1 MVSSFRAW
9 LRRRVLGSW
18 RLFGSKLL
26 PMTND
31 PTAAVPAP
39 KKSDKKKTIIGGI
52 ITLLVLI
59 LVFGIVL
66 PQFGDYSEAWTAIQN
81 MSTFALTILIVMTI
95 VNIIVYVWPYQAA
108 IPGLKYR
115 PAFVIRQT
123 SFMISNVVPLGGAF
137 GLAVQY
143 SMLGF
148 YSVGAAEATAGIGI
162 TSTWNTFVTLSL
174 PIFGSLGLVVIGQ
187 AQGAAFALAAV
198 GLVVIGVVVWLFAA
212 ILRNQDSARKIGQY
226 GERIVDWAYG
236 LFKKEPAFDV
246 VDEVVHF
253 RDSTVGVVSD
263 GWLKIT
269 ATSYLQQ
276 FMQFLILW
284 AAVFAIQGGSNAPV
298 TFIEAF
304 VAFAFGRLTTFI
316 PLPPGGLGTADAA
329 MTAILVG
336 FGAANN
342 DALAAVMVWR
352 ALTYFPQVGIG
363 IGTYLYYRGKQAK
376 AA

>member
-1 MVSSFRAW
+1 
-9 LRRRVLGSW
+9 
-18 RLFGSKLL
+18 
-26 PMTND
+26 MTDD
-31 PTAAVPAP
+31 PTAAAPAP

-66 PQFGDYSEAWTAIQN
+66 PQFGDYSQAWAAIQN
-81 MSTFALTILIVMTI
+81 MSTLALAILVVMTI
-95 VNIIVYVWPYQAA
+95 INIIVYVWPYQAA

-123 SFMISNVVPLGGAF
+123 SFMISNVVPMGGAF

-143 SMLGF
+143 AMLGF

-162 TSTWNTFVTLSL
+162 TSIWNTFVTLSL
-174 PIFGSLGLVVIGQ
+174 PIFGSIGLVVIGQ
-187 AQGAAFALAAV
+187 AQAAAFGLAAI
-198 GLVVIGVVVWLFAA
+198 GLVVIGAVVWLFAA
-212 ILRNQDSARKIGQY
+212 ILRSQDNARKIGQY
-226 GERIVDWAYG
+226 GERIVDWGYG
-236 LFKKEPAFDV
+236 LFKKESGFDV

-263 GWLKIT
+263 GWLRIT

-284 AAVFAIQGGSNAPV
+284 AAIFAIQGGANAPV

-304 VAFAFGRLTTFI
+304 VAFAFGRLATFI
-316 PLPPGGLGTADAA
+316 PLPPGGLGTVDAA
-329 MTAILVG
+329 TTAILVG

-352 ALTYFPQVGIG
+352 ALTYFPQVIIG
-363 IGTYLYYRGKQAK
+363 IGTFLYYRRKQTQ

>member
-1 MVSSFRAW
+1 
-9 LRRRVLGSW
+9 
-18 RLFGSKLL
+18 
-26 PMTND
+26 MTD
-31 PTAAVPAP
+31 DSAATAAPAP
-39 KKSDKKKTIIGGI
+39 KKTDKKKTIIGGI
-52 ITLLVLI
+52 ITLLVLV

-66 PQFGDYSEAWTAIQN
+66 PQFGDYGEAWTAIQN
-81 MSTFALTILIVMTI
+81 MSALALGILVVMTI

-108 IPGLKYR
+108 IPGIKYR
-115 PAFVIRQT
+115 PAFLIRQT
-123 SFMISNVVPLGGAF
+123 SFMISNVVPMGGAF

-162 TSTWNTFVTLSL
+162 TSIWNTFVTLSL
-174 PIFGSLGLVVIGQ
+174 PILASLGLVVIGQ
-187 AQGAAFALAAV
+187 AQGAAFAIAAV
-198 GLVVIGVVVWLFAA
+198 GLIVIGVVVWLFAA
-212 ILRNQDSARKIGQY
+212 ILRSQDNARKIGQW
-226 GERIVDWAYG
+226 GKNVVDWAYG
-236 LFKKEPAFDV
+236 LFKKTPEFDV
-246 VDEVVHF
+246 VGEVVHF

-276 FMQFLILW
+276 FMQFMILW
-284 AAVFAIQGGSNAPV
+284 AAVYAIQGGANAPV

-304 VAFAFGRLTTFI
+304 AAFAFGRLTTFI

-329 MTAILVG
+329 ITAILVA

-352 ALTYFPQVGIG
+352 ALTYFPQVIIG
-363 IGTYLYYRGKQAK
+363 IGTYLYYRTKRSRVQTA
-376 AA
+376 

>member
-1 MVSSFRAW
+1 
-9 LRRRVLGSW
+9 
-18 RLFGSKLL
+18 
-26 PMTND
+26 MTTD
-31 PTAAVPAP
+31 PPAPAPAP

-66 PQFGDYSEAWTAIQN
+66 PQFGDYGQAWTAIQG
-81 MSTFALTILIVMTI
+81 MSALALGILVVMTI

-108 IPGLKYR
+108 IPGIKYR

-162 TSTWNTFVTLSL
+162 TSIWNTFVTLSL
-174 PIFGSLGLVVIGQ
+174 PIFASLGLVVIGQ
-187 AQGAAFALAAV
+187 AQGAAFAIAAV
-198 GLVVIGVVVWLFAA
+198 GLVVIGIAVWIFAA
-212 ILRNQDSARKIGQY
+212 ILRSEDTARKVGQW
-226 GERIVDWAYG
+226 GENIVDWLYG
-236 LFKKEPAFDV
+236 LFKKEPTFDV
-246 VDEVVHF
+246 VAEVLHF
-253 RDSTVGVVSD
+253 RESTVGVISD

-276 FMQFLILW
+276 FMQFMILW
-284 AAVFAIQGGSNAPV
+284 AAVFAIQGGANAPV
-298 TFIEAF
+298 TFLEAF
-304 VAFAFGRLTTFI
+304 AAFAFGRLTTFI

-329 MTAILVG
+329 MTAILVA

-352 ALTYFPQVGIG
+352 ALTYFPQVIIG
-363 IGTYLYYRGKQAK
+363 IGTFLYYRHKQSKVQPA
-376 AA
+376 

>member
-1 MVSSFRAW
+1 
-9 LRRRVLGSW
+9 
-18 RLFGSKLL
+18 
-26 PMTND
+26 MTDD
-31 PTAAVPAP
+31 PTAAAPAP

-66 PQFGDYSEAWTAIQN
+66 PQFGDYSQAWAAIQN
-81 MSTFALTILIVMTI
+81 MSAFALGILVVMTI

-123 SFMISNVVPLGGAF
+123 SFMISNVVPMGGAF

-148 YSVGAAEATAGIGI
+148 YSVGAADATAGIGI
-162 TSTWNTFVTLSL
+162 TSIWNTFVTLSL
-174 PIFGSLGLVVIGQ
+174 PIFGTLGLVVIGQ
-187 AQGAAFALAAV
+187 AEGAAFLIAAI
-198 GLVVIGVVVWLFAA
+198 GLVVIGVVVWIFAA
-212 ILRNQDSARKIGQY
+212 VLRSQDNARKIGQY
-226 GERIVDWAYG
+226 GESVVDWAYG
-236 LFKKEPAFDV
+236 LFKKTPDFDV

-263 GWLKIT
+263 GWLRIT

-276 FMQFLILW
+276 IMQFMILW
-284 AAVFAIQGGSNAPV
+284 AAVFAIQGGTNAPV

-304 VAFAFGRLTTFI
+304 AAFAFGRLTTFI

-329 MTAILVG
+329 MTAILVA

-352 ALTYFPQVGIG
+352 ALTYFPQVIIG
-363 IGTYLYYRGKQAK
+363 IGTFLYYRYKHSKVQTA
-376 AA
+376 

>member
-1 MVSSFRAW
+1 MVSSTRAR
-9 LRRRVLGSW
+9 LRRRVLGAG
-18 RLFGSKLL
+18 RPLGSKL
-26 PMTND
+26 PPVTND
-31 PTAAVPAP
+31 PTAAAPAP

-95 VNIIVYVWPYQAA
+95 INIIVYVWPYQAA

-162 TSTWNTFVTLSL
+162 TSIWNTFVTLSL

-198 GLVVIGVVVWLFAA
+198 GLFVIGVVVWLFAA
-212 ILRNQDSARKIGQY
+212 ILRNQGSARKIGQY

-246 VDEVVHF
+246 VDEVVRF